1 VAPKFELE
9 GGFDYRDIDVGDETT
24 IVLEGRYFFID
35 NVAGGLSV
43 AIGDDV
49 TSLGLNVRMT
59 F

>member
-1 VAPKFELE
+1 VF
-9 GGFDYRDIDVGDETT
+9 
-24 IVLEGRYFFID
+24 EGRYFFIE

-43 AIGDDV
+43 SLGDDV